1 MLFENE
7 LKILTHLVYTAF
19 FASFFISSQLHGKME
34 INPPT
39 ASLIKRYAALFYELL
54 LLLALLFVADYLF
67 ISLTHNAHSPEIKT
81 ALQIYLLGIT
91 GLYFIWMW
99 MRGQSLAMKTWH
111 IRLVTADN
119 KPLSFPRAALRFVL
133 AVCLIGISQL
143 WALVD
148 RDHQFLHDRLSG
160 TRLIQDK
167 KTAVQTI
174 TNPD

>member
-1 MLFENE
+1 
-7 LKILTHLVYTAF
+7 
-19 FASFFISSQLHGKME
+19 ME

-67 ISLTHNAHSPEIKT
+67 ISFTHNAHSPRIRT

-91 GLYFIWMW
+91 GMYFIWMW

-111 IRLVTADN
+111 IRLVTVDN

-160 TRLIQDK
+160 TRLIQSEK
-167 KTAVQTI
+167 R
-174 TNPD
+174 